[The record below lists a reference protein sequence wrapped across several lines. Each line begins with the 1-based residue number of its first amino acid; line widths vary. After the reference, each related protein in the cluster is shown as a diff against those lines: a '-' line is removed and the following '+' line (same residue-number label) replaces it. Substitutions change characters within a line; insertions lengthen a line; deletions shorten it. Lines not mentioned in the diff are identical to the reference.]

1 MTGPLDALRR
11 YATHSGSTRFRR
23 AVAALC
29 MLVIAVA
36 ASAQEAPYKF
46 DIGARLGMSGYI
58 GDANPS
64 NIFKRPGFASDVLF
78 GYLPNARFAIRGM
91 LSTLSLSGSTEGM
104 KDRLPDDAVYTFNS
118 QVYELTARGEF
129 NFFAF
134 GMGET
139 YKRLRRWSP
148 YLAIGVGVAIGGSGG
163 KTCVAPTLPMALGV
177 KFKLRE
183 RLNLHAEFSMT
194 KAFADHM
201 DSAELADLNQI
212 KTAFYKNTDW
222 YSRLSVGIS
231 YEFGKRCSTCHY
243 VD

>member
-1 MTGPLDALRR
+1 MGVMTASLKALRQ
-11 YATHSGSTRFRR
+11 YGFRLR
-23 AVAALC
+23 AVAVAVSLAAALFTT
-29 MLVIAVA
+29 L
-36 ASAQEAPYKF
+36 SAQETPYKY

-58 GDANPS
+58 GDANSS
-64 NIFKRPGFASDVLF
+64 NIFKRPGFASDLMF

-104 KDRLPDDAVYTFNS
+104 KDVLPENAVYSFNS

-134 GMGET
+134 GIGET

-163 KTCVAPTLPMALGV
+163 KTCVAATLPMAFGV

-201 DSAELADLNQI
+201 DSAQLSDLNQI
-212 KTAFYKNTDW
+212 KTAFCKNTDW